1 MIFYGCK
8 DFSKDNIKDDDI
20 YIYSKETYMI
30 NYIETIEQKVNLQDE
45 QAIKYLE
52 KINIIENEYIEKCLK
67 N

>member
-1 MIFYGCK
+1 
-8 DFSKDNIKDDDI
+8 
-20 YIYSKETYMI
+20 MI